1 MQYFKLKENIGSIF
15 QGNDMLSKKQ
25 LVSEIRDF
33 FPDLADNTIT
43 IYLSKLKKEGILYSA
58 SRGIYKNESTKQFQ
72 PFLSK
77 FLKQTYKKISE
88 AFPYINFCVGDTA
101 WLNDFMVHQPFK
113 NYMYVEIEK
122 DATESVFNFLNE
134 RFKITTF
141 LYSDKDLFD
150 RYLNNEK
157 DILIVKNLVSEAPLM
172 HIGNVTVPSLEKL
185 LVDILIDIEL
195 FSAQQSEKEII
206 IQNALT
212 TFTVNKS
219 KMLRYA
225 QRRNRRKEL
234 SDLVNI
240 SLAKHM

>member
-141 LYSDKDLFD
+141 
-150 RYLNNEK
+150 
-157 DILIVKNLVSEAPLM
+157 V
-172 HIGNVTVPSLEKL
+172 
-185 LVDILIDIEL
+185 
-195 FSAQQSEKEII
+195 
-206 IQNALT
+206 
-212 TFTVNKS
+212 
-219 KMLRYA
+219 LR
-225 QRRNRRKEL
+225 QRF
-234 SDLVNI
+234 V
-240 SLAKHM
+240 